1 MPIGWLVRISLYPQD
16 LSYDLS
22 GWSAV
27 HYIKAL
33 TDGLYLE
40 SLARTTAYSLIV
52 TLGTVVVGF
61 PLGYAAARGR
71 LRRWKI
77 FFIVLPLTLSLV
89 VNIFGWIMILGP
101 EWSGEF
107 GPAGLHVLDQPR
119 QFLFGV
125 GTVLLVLG
133 HTYLPFQ
140 ILSIMSV
147 VTQIHPMLEEASASL
162 RGNRWVT
169 FRRVIIPL
177 ALPGIVAGSTIVFI
191 LTISAFIIPQLIG
204 GASVQMYAVLVFQQM
219 MTVLNWPFGA
229 ALSLILLALAL
240 GFATAFRAAGRGS
253 EGTETCRGKIA
264 SSAWWHGDV
273 PGRRLLRSGAALV
286 WSSSGYRSTPA
297 ACSVSR
303 RAA

>member
-1 MPIGWLVRISLYPQD
+1 MRGLAARIAWSRDVYLLGLLAPAVAAVVLILSVPIVWLVRISLYPQD
-16 LSYDLS
+16 QSYDLS

-27 HYIKAL
+27 HYVKAL
-33 TDGLYLE
+33 TDSLYLE
-40 SLARTTAYSLIV
+40 SLARTTFYSLVV
-52 TLGTVVVGF
+52 TLGTAIIGF

-89 VNIFGWIMILGP
+89 VNIFGWIMILGQN
-101 EWSGEF
+101 
-107 GPAGLHVLDQPR
+107 GLLNSVLLSLGLLDQPR

-147 VTQIHPMLEEASASL
+147 VAQIDPTLEEASASL

-177 ALPGIVAGSTIVFI
+177 ARPGIVAGSTIVFI

-204 GASVQMYAVLVFQQM
+204 GA
-219 MTVLNWPFGA
+219 P
-229 ALSLILLALAL
+229 
-240 GFATAFRAAGRGS
+240 
-253 EGTETCRGKIA
+253 E
-264 SSAWWHGDV
+264 
-273 PGRRLLRSGAALV
+273 RLLGETQLV
-286 WSSSGYRSTPA
+286 RLEVGPSEA
-297 ACSVSR
+297 V
-303 RAA
+303 

>member
-1 MPIGWLVRISLYPQD
+1 MKGLVTRIAWSRDTYLLGLLTPAVAAVLLILSVPIAWLVRISLYPQD

-40 SLARTTAYSLIV
+40 SLARTTIYSLIV
-52 TLGTVVVGF
+52 TLATALIGF

-77 FFIVLPLTLSLV
+77 FFTVLPLTLSLV
-89 VNIFGWIMILGP
+89 VNIFGWIMILGQNGLVN
-101 EWSGEF
+101 SVLLN
-107 GPAGLHVLDQPR
+107 LHVLDQPR

-140 ILSIMSV
+140 VLSIMSV
-147 VTQIHPMLEEASASL
+147 VAQIDPMLEEASASL

-177 ALPGIVAGSTIVFI
+177 ARPGIVAGSTIVFI

-240 GFATAFRAAGRGS
+240 GFATLFRIAGSGS
-253 EGTETCRGKIA
+253 EGLK
-264 SSAWWHGDV
+264 SAV
-273 PGRRLLRSGAALV
+273 AK
-286 WSSSGYRSTPA
+286 
-297 ACSVSR
+297 
-303 RAA
+303 

>member
-1 MPIGWLVRISLYPQD
+1 MKDLAARIAGSRDIYSLGLLAPAVAAVVLILSVPVLWLVRISLYPQD
-16 LSYDLS
+16 QSYDLS
-22 GWSAV
+22 GWSVV
-27 HYIKAL
+27 HYVKAL
-33 TDGLYLE
+33 TDSLYLE
-40 SLARTTAYSLIV
+40 SLARTTFYSLVV
-52 TLGTVVVGF
+52 TLSTAIIGF

-89 VNIFGWIMILGP
+89 VNIFGWIMILGQN
-101 EWSGEF
+101 
-107 GPAGLHVLDQPR
+107 GLLNSALLSLHLLDQPR

-125 GTVLLVLG
+125 GTVILVLG

-147 VTQIHPMLEEASASL
+147 VAQIDPTLEEASASL

-177 ALPGIVAGSTIVFI
+177 ARPGIVTGSTIVFI

-240 GFATAFRAAGRGS
+240 GFAALFRAAGG
-253 EGTETCRGKIA
+253 EMKG
-264 SSAWWHGDV
+264 
-273 PGRRLLRSGAALV
+273 
-286 WSSSGYRSTPA
+286 
-297 ACSVSR
+297 
-303 RAA
+303 

>member
-1 MPIGWLVRISLYPQD
+1 MGQFLRRLAWSRDIYLAGLLTPAVVAVMLILSVPIAWLVRISLYPQD
-16 LSYDLS
+16 QSYDLS

-33 TDGLYLE
+33 TDDLYLE
-40 SLARTTAYSLIV
+40 SLARTTLYSLIV
-52 TLGTVVVGF
+52 TVGTAILGF

-77 FFIVLPLTLSLV
+77 FFIVLPLTLSLI
-89 VNIFGWIMILGP
+89 VNIFGWIMILGQN
-101 EWSGEF
+101 
-107 GPAGLHVLDQPR
+107 GLLNSVLLSVHLLDQPR

-125 GTVLLVLG
+125 GTVLVVLG

-140 ILSIMSV
+140 ILSVMSV
-147 VTQIHPMLEEASASL
+147 VTQIEPMLEEASASL

-177 ALPGIVAGSTIVFI
+177 AWPGIVAGSTIVFI

-204 GASVQMYAVLVFQQM
+204 GASVQMYAVFVFQQM

-229 ALSLILLALAL
+229 SLSLILLVVAL
-240 GFATAFRAAGRGS
+240 GFATVFRTIGS
-253 EGTETCRGKIA
+253 RTEEPK
-264 SSAWWHGDV
+264 SAV
-273 PGRRLLRSGAALV
+273 AK
-286 WSSSGYRSTPA
+286 
-297 ACSVSR
+297 
-303 RAA
+303 